1 MIKLTATALIHY
13 ISPVIE
19 IPSKSGGQPFQ
30 KRELILNDSWERDGQ
45 TYPNFVVI
53 EFSGDK
59 MAQLDNFV
67 PGQRVTIDAYVN
79 GREHQGRVFNTIKGQ
94 TVTLYQPQQSNGAVQ
109 RSAPAPAPGYP
120 SAPAYPQQAYP
131 APAPAPGYP
140 QQAYGQHPGAAYPQ
154 QGYGQQQGQPS
165 YGQQSHS
172 PGVADLPFPPNNGV

>member
-19 IPSKSGGQPFQ
+19 IPSRSGGQPFQ

-45 TYPNFVVI
+45 TYPNLVVI

-67 PGQRVTIDAYVN
+67 PGQRVTVEAYVN

-94 TVTLYQPQQSNGAVQ
+94 TVAHYQPQQGDVMGQ
-109 RSAPAPAPGYP
+109 RPASAPAPAPAPGYP

-131 APAPAPGYP
+131 TAPGYP
-140 QQAYGQHPGAAYPQ
+140 QQPYGQQPGAVYPQ
-154 QGYGQQQGQPS
+154 QASAPAPSQQS

-172 PGVADLPFPPNNGV
+172 PGVADLPFPPQ

>member
-13 ISPVIE
+13 ISPVID

-59 MAQLDNFV
+59 MPQLDNFV
-67 PGQRVTIDAYVN
+67 PGQRVTVEAYVN
-79 GREHQGRVFNTIKGQ
+79 GREYQGRVFNTIKGQ
-94 TVTLYQPQQSNGAVQ
+94 TVTLYQPQQSNGTGQ
-109 RSAPAPAPGYP
+109 RPAPAPAPAPGYP
-120 SAPAYPQQAYP
+120 SAPAYPQQTYP
-131 APAPAPGYP
+131 ATAPALGYP
-140 QQAYGQHPGAAYPQ
+140 QQSYAPTPSQ
-154 QGYGQQQGQPS
+154 QS

-172 PGVADLPFPPNNGV
+172 PGVADLPFPPQ

>member
-19 IPSKSGGQPFQ
+19 IPSRSGGQPFQ

-59 MAQLDNFV
+59 MPQLDNFV
-67 PGQRVTIDAYVN
+67 PGQRVTVEAYVN
-79 GREHQGRVFNTIKGQ
+79 GREHQGRVFNTIKGL
-94 TVTLYQPQQSNGAVQ
+94 TVAHYQPQQSNGAGQ
-109 RSAPAPAPGYP
+109 RTAPAPAPAPAPGYP
-120 SAPAYPQQAYP
+120 SAPAYPQQTYP
-131 APAPAPGYP
+131 ATAPAPSYPQQTGAANP
-140 QQAYGQHPGAAYPQ
+140 QQAYAPAPSQ
-154 QGYGQQQGQPS
+154 QS

-172 PGVADLPFPPNNGV
+172 PGVADLPFPPQ